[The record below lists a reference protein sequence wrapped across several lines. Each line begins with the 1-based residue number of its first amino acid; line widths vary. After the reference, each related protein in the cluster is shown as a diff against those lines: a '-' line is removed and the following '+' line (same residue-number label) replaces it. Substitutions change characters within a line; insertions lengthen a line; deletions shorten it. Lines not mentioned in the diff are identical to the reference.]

1 MLQQAQLTAPQ
12 ETPGAS
18 KKASKANLAVPY
30 ALATV
35 FGSVAVFVS
44 PDLWWVPIAGMFL
57 YLGFGLNEARRDE
70 FTLEFSDSFY
80 YLGFTL
86 TIASLLASLRPFS
99 GGTSTSEVL
108 RYFGLGLFTTLVGVI
123 GRTVMQMFYRTPGE
137 TIEATNQ
144 RIEVL
149 TRDYLSNLEHVNDRT
164 KTILGST
171 LTTLETDLRTGL
183 AGVRASVET
192 LHASLDAAVRGVD
205 SFRLDPSQL
214 QTAMNDLHG
223 RVRES
228 AMRLQGGLDE
238 LVKVGQSYA
247 TAANAVDKAAAQ
259 AEGQVGKATATLAR
273 RVDDIGQSVED
284 LSRRIA
290 SAGLDPQKAQDS
302 LDNLAASIAASSSRV
317 SEQLRALA
325 DSTSA
330 VVGGVISAASR
341 LNGLQLSELEQSARS
356 FSASVESFATRI
368 RESGESLDAGALKT
382 LRDSLGNTAGQA
394 HKMNVVLDEIVEAV
408 RLKLAQIE

>member
-1 MLQQAQLTAPQ
+1 
-12 ETPGAS
+12 
-18 KKASKANLAVPY
+18 
-30 ALATV
+30 
-35 FGSVAVFVS
+35 
-44 PDLWWVPIAGMFL
+44 
-57 YLGFGLNEARRDE
+57 
-70 FTLEFSDSFY
+70 
-80 YLGFTL
+80 
-86 TIASLLASLRPFS
+86 
-99 GGTSTSEVL
+99 
-108 RYFGLGLFTTLVGVI
+108 LGLFTTLVGVI

-183 AGVRASVET
+183 AGIRGSLET
-192 LHASLDAAVRGVD
+192 LHTSLDVAVRGVD

-273 RVDDIGQSVED
+273 RVDDIGQGVED

-317 SEQLRALA
+317 NEQLRALA

-394 HKMNVVLDEIVEAV
+394 HKMNVVLDDIVEAV